1 MGTFYS
7 DVIAQDPRFTST
19 SRISDPELLE
29 PITRDLVEGIIAAA
43 EEQGFD
49 LMIFE
54 TYRSQERQEQ
64 LFLQGATQL
73 RRVGVHHFGLACD
86 IVRSVNGEPSWKG
99 DFSIV
104 GQLAQSAGL
113 VWGGIGAIPVSTTV
127 SLTSLTCRDAPSL
140 DKRHCSLVSGI
151 RMTRTTRWTK
161 NRICCSLLSPGK
173 PANAHGRKQSV
184 HRANA
189 GGQKINHSDLATL

>member
-1 MGTFYS
+1 MGTFYT
-7 DVIAQDPRFTST
+7 DVIEQDPRFTSA

-29 PITRDLVEGIIAAA
+29 PITRELVEGIIAAA

-104 GQLAQSAGL
+104 GQLAESAGL
-113 VWGGIGAIPVSTTV
+113 VWGGNWGNPNIHHNFIDQPHVQRCTIARQA
-127 SLTSLTCRDAPSL
+127 SLFSGLWYPDDLYNPLDEEPHMLFASISRQARQRPRAKTKRASSQRRRRSKDKSL
-140 DKRHCSLVSGI
+140 
-151 RMTRTTRWTK
+151 
-161 NRICCSLLSPGK
+161 
-173 PANAHGRKQSV
+173 
-184 HRANA
+184 
-189 GGQKINHSDLATL
+189 

>member
-1 MGTFYS
+1 MGTFFS

-19 SRISDPELLE
+19 SRISVPELLE

-86 IVRSVNGEPSWKG
+86 IVKSVNGEPSWKG
-99 DFSIV
+99 DFSFLGVI
-104 GQLAQSAGL
+104 GPAHGL
-113 VWGGIGAIPVSTTV
+113 VWGGDWGRPDLPHSF
-127 SLTSLTCRDAPSL
+127 RDN
-140 DKRHCSLVSGI
+140 DHVQRCSLVMQAALFRGDFYPDAEYDPFK
-151 RMTRTTRWTK
+151 T
-161 NRICCSLLSPGK
+161 LVAAVK
-173 PANAHGRKQSV
+173 PAA
-184 HRANA
+184 A
-189 GGQKINHSDLATL
+189 GAGV

>member
-1 MGTFYS
+1 MGTFYT
-7 DVIAQDPRFTST
+7 DVIEQDPRFTSA

-29 PITRDLVEGIIAAA
+29 PITRELVEGIIAAA

-104 GQLAQSAGL
+104 GQLAESAGL
-113 VWGGIGAIPVSTTV
+113 VWGGNWGNPNIHHNFIDQPHVQRCTIARQA
-127 SLTSLTCRDAPSL
+127 SLFSGLWYPDDLYNPLDEEPHMLFASISRQARQRPRAKTKRASSQRRRLSKDKSL
-140 DKRHCSLVSGI
+140 
-151 RMTRTTRWTK
+151 
-161 NRICCSLLSPGK
+161 
-173 PANAHGRKQSV
+173 
-184 HRANA
+184 
-189 GGQKINHSDLATL
+189 

>member
-73 RRVGVHHFGLACD
+73 RKVGVHHFGLACD
-86 IVRSVNGEPSWKG
+86 IVKSVNGEPSWKG

-113 VWGGIGAIPVSTTV
+113 VWGGNWGNPCIHHSFIDQPHVQRCTIARQ
-127 SLTSLTCRDAPSL
+127 TSLF
-140 DKRHCSLVSGI
+140 
-151 RMTRTTRWTK
+151 
-161 NRICCSLLSPGK
+161 
-173 PANAHGRKQSV
+173 
-184 HRANA
+184 A
-189 GGQKINHSDLATL
+189 GL